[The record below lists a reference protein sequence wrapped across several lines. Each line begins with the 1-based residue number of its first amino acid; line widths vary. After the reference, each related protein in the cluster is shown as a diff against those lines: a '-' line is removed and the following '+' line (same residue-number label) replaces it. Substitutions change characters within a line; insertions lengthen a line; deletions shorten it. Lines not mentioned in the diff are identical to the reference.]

1 MFQCKGITK
10 ILFVQKILILSI
22 LKEKANFLE
31 YGFVYVIYLFYL
43 CKQIDSTME
52 SAIQK
57 KATMFRLNVDLIER
71 LKEMAKREHRSLN
84 NFVECVL
91 LDVAYNEPNEVTKA
105 AMEEARSGKLRDVPP
120 VDTSSV
126 EAMFKSMGL

>member
-1 MFQCKGITK
+1 
-10 ILFVQKILILSI
+10 
-22 LKEKANFLE
+22 
-31 YGFVYVIYLFYL
+31 
-43 CKQIDSTME
+43 ME
-52 SAIQK
+52 ATVQK

-91 LDVAYNEPNEVTKA
+91 LDVVYNEPNEDTKA
-105 AMEEARSGKLRDVPP
+105 AIEEAQSGKLRDMPS

>member
-1 MFQCKGITK
+1 MDVG
-10 ILFVQKILILSI
+10 
-22 LKEKANFLE
+22 
-31 YGFVYVIYLFYL
+31 
-43 CKQIDSTME
+43 
-52 SAIQK
+52 IQK
-57 KATMFRLNVDLIER
+57 KATMFRLDVELIER
-71 LKEMAKREHRSLN
+71 LKEMAQREHRSLN

-126 EAMFKSMGL
+126 EAMLKSIDS